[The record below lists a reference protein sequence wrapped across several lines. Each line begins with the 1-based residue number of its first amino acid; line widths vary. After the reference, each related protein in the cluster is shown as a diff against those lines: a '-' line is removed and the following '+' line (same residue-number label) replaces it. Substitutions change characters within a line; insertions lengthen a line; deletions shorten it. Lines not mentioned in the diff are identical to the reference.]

1 MKGAPALPPRR
12 RTLPRLLSPQGLRCQ
27 CAFLSLLLLGCVP
40 PPPETSPPLPE
51 PSPGRVL
58 KALVLRASF
67 PKVAPTGKRRRFT
80 QPDETGMIDRLG
92 RYLNETS
99 LGRLKLETEVS
110 HKIYGLEKPR
120 IAYVSNPAKMLR
132 DTLQLAARP
141 APDGEKSLID
151 AFAPDLVILFFAGP
165 AAETD
170 MQLQFR
176 GKLPWSNAVRA
187 LNYTLPSGHRILH
200 GVVVGE
206 RPLARLDPF
215 GVLCHEVGHILGW
228 PELYAPNQPHE
239 GIGVWGLM
247 GQGTWV
253 GMGKAPP
260 HPSAYSKLMSGWVD
274 PQIVERSQ
282 RIELP
287 AVETSGKVVQIFARG
302 PDYPREYFLIENR
315 QKIGFDRSLRGDG
328 LLIWHVDERRTS
340 FRRSQDI
347 PTHKRVDLLTADSWP
362 SHLDLGHKNGGNR
375 GDAGDPWAD
384 RPEGPGPNTLPHTGS
399 YDGTP
404 GRFAIRNISPSG
416 KVMTFDIE
424 FVESESPVSAKPIA
438 PTPGTPALNA
448 SEDDT

>member
-1 MKGAPALPPRR
+1 MKA
-12 RTLPRLLSPQGLRCQ
+12 
-27 CAFLSLLLLGCVP
+27 
-40 PPPETSPPLPE
+40 PPETSPPVPE
-51 PSPGRVL
+51 PGPAKVL
-58 KALVLRASF
+58 KAVVLRASF

-80 QPDETGMIDRLG
+80 NPEETGLIDRLG
-92 RYLNETS
+92 QYLDETS
-99 LGRLKLETEVS
+99 RGRLKLEAEVS
-110 HKIYGLEKPR
+110 QRIYALEKPR
-120 IAYVSNPAKMLR
+120 ASYVGNPTGMLR
-132 DTLQLAARP
+132 DTLQLATRRAP
-141 APDGEKSLID
+141 AGEKAKLE

-170 MQLQFR
+170 MNLQFR
-176 GKLPWSNAVRA
+176 GKLPWSNAVSS
-187 LNYTLPSGHRILH
+187 LNYRLPDGQRIPH

-206 RPLARLDPF
+206 HPLARLDPF

-228 PELYAPNQPHE
+228 PELYAPNKPHE

-274 PQIVERSQ
+274 PQIVETSQ

-302 PDYPREYFLIENR
+302 PEYPREYFLIENR
-315 QKIGFDRSLRGDG
+315 QKIGFDRSLRGEG
-328 LLIWHVDERRTS
+328 LLIWHIDERRTS

-384 RPEGPGPNTLPHTGS
+384 RVDGPGPDTLPHTGS

-416 KVMTFDIE
+416 AMMTFDIE
-424 FVESESPVSAKPIA
+424 FVEPGASLRAESITPKAA
-438 PTPGTPALNA
+438 P
-448 SEDDT
+448 